1 MGETPMD
8 LASMDKHW
16 NFSYFE
22 ETDIAAHVVAVHICG
37 YSDMA
42 DMAPPTLRRNS
53 DHDPVFDSDGEDSA
67 MRGTS
72 RCSESIIHIPPGTPN
87 HWALLLELQGGQG
100 QAVKLEA
107 SPAWQPERPARE
119 GTILVTSLAAGW
131 LRGDA
136 IVKRLR
142 FTVLTPDMTVQAVI
156 ENICHNARH
165 RYLFTDAGEGSRYW
179 VRTVMRDLE
188 EAEVLREGDA
198 EDAEEALSVVWRG
211 GGDDAA
217 YMPEPERSS
226 IRRGMFTEWTIRG
239 PMNKG
244 LFRSLGH
251 N

>member
-16 NFSYFE
+16 NFSNFE
-22 ETDIAAHVVAVHICG
+22 ETDIAAYVVAVCICG

-42 DMAPPTLRRNS
+42 DMAPLRLRRNS
-53 DHDPVFDSDGEDSA
+53 DHDPVFDSDGEDS
-67 MRGTS
+67 
-72 RCSESIIHIPPGTPN
+72 
-87 HWALLLELQGGQG
+87 GGQG
-100 QAVKLEA
+100 RAVKLEA

-131 LRGDA
+131 HHGDA

-142 FTVLTPDMTVQAVI
+142 FTVVTPEMTVQAVI

-179 VRTVMRDLE
+179 VRTVMGDLE

-198 EDAEEALSVVWRG
+198 DDAEEVLSVVWRRR
-211 GGDDAA
+211 GDDAA

-226 IRRGMFTEWTIRG
+226 IRRGMFTDWTIRG

-251 N
+251 D